1 FRPVTAWTPFLLA
14 NAHRRLA
21 ANEIRFRP
29 SALRRP
35 NRDCWARA
43 GGFFAA
49 LATRAPT
56 VSLART
62 TDDLAE
68 SSKSRNPRALS
79 GNCSMTLDSNDS
91 TLFNRFKAFL
101 AFMDS
106 PQDRLWYHSNER
118 LQGGQ
123 RKKRSDR

>member
-1 FRPVTAWTPFLLA
+1 MANYAVLLSFRPVTAWTPFRLA

-35 NRDCWARA
+35 DRDSLALA

-62 TDDLAE
+62 TEDLAA

-79 GNCSMTLDSNDS
+79 GN
-91 TLFNRFKAFL
+91 
-101 AFMDS
+101 
-106 PQDRLWYHSNER
+106 
-118 LQGGQ
+118 
-123 RKKRSDR
+123 

>member
-1 FRPVTAWTPFLLA
+1 
-14 NAHRRLA
+14 LA

-49 LATRAPT
+49 FATRAPT

-106 PQDRLWYHSNER
+106 PQDRLWYHSTSACKAARE
-118 LQGGQ
+118 
-123 RKKRSDR
+123 KKE